1 MSFTPAQR
9 SEFEQVAKMAAK
21 AAVSETFLALGMD
34 VSTPQSVISVQG
46 QFSFLRNMHY
56 AARHLRNVI
65 IAGVVGAAVSGAVWA
80 FWTGFKASAAAPS
93 TTISA
98 PGGSR

>member
-1 MSFTPAQR
+1 
-9 SEFEQVAKMAAK
+9 
-21 AAVSETFLALGMD
+21 MD
-34 VSTPQSVISVQG
+34 VSNPQSVISVQG

-80 FWTGFKASAAAPS
+80 FRTGFKASAAAPPAL
-93 TTISA
+93 ISA
-98 PGGSR
+98 PK

>member
-21 AAVSETFLALGMD
+21 EAVSETFLMLGVD
-34 VSTPQSVISVQG
+34 VSNPASVISVQG

-65 IAGVVGAAVSGAVWA
+65 IAGVVGAMVTGAVWA
-80 FWTGFKASAAAPS
+80 FWTGFKVSAASSIAP
-93 TTISA
+93 IS
-98 PGGSR
+98 GSR

>member
-1 MSFTPAQR
+1 MTPAHTDL
-9 SEFEQVAKMAAK
+9 EKIAKMAAK
-21 AAVSETFLALGMD
+21 EAVSETFLSLGMD
-34 VSTPQSVISVQG
+34 VSNPASVISVQG

-65 IAGVVGAAVSGAVWA
+65 IAGVVGAIVSGAVWA
-80 FWTGFKASAAAPS
+80 FWAGFKVSAAASPP
-93 TTISA
+93 TISA